1 MTERDLS
8 MYERLEIAM
17 RYAVPLL
24 RDLQAE
30 LGEDVVLDALRA
42 RLERRIEAAA
52 AEASP
57 PPDLADHHDRMVSG
71 FAMFAVGDVLDYEV
85 IASDAQRVDVDV
97 HACGYARLMAE
108 LDATDLGHL
117 LICSEDDVGAARSGM
132 ELVRT
137 QTRMQGGSHCDFR
150 FRPKSARARSNTGET
165 P

>member
-1 MTERDLS
+1 MTERDLT

-17 RYAVPLL
+17 RYVVPLL

-30 LGEDVVLDALRA
+30 MGDDVVLAALRA
-42 RLERRIEAAA
+42 RLDRRIEAAA

-57 PPDLADHHDRMVSG
+57 ATDLGDRHDRMVDG
-71 FAMFAVGDVLDYEV
+71 FAMYGAGDVLDYDV
-85 IASDAQRVDVDV
+85 IASDAERVDVDV
-97 HACGYARLMAE
+97 RSCGYARLMAE

-117 LICSEDDVGAARSGM
+117 LICSEDEVGAARGGV

-150 FRPKSARARSNTGET
+150 FRPKPA
-165 P
+165 